1 VVSVVTLE
9 AAGRA
14 IGLDVHRDFCEL
26 AICEDGRVRSA
37 GRVES
42 TPEALGVLAESLS
55 SSDRVAL
62 EVTGSAWEV
71 VRILEP
77 HVARVVVVSPGDTG
91 ITQARAKTDR
101 LDARALAKLLWTG
114 ELDGVWTPDEPTRAL
129 RRRLA
134 RRELLVRGR
143 SRCKNEVHA
152 VLMRRLKGRC
162 PFTDMFGKRGR
173 EWLGSLELP
182 VEEAETVQAALRQI
196 EFLDQEIAAV
206 ERLIAEHTL
215 GSRDARRLL
224 TVPGVNLICAAT
236 FLAAIGEIRRFR
248 GSRQLVAYL
257 GLDPR
262 VRQSGAAPARTGHNS
277 KQGSP
282 QPRCSK
288 RPQSSCAS
296 LGLCTP
302 STSASKRAAATPS
315 RQSPRPAS
323 SRVCSGVC

>member
-1 VVSVVTLE
+1 MSVTLKV
-9 AAGRA
+9 AGRA
-14 IGLDVHRDFCEL
+14 VGLDVHRDFCEL

-42 TPEALGVLAESLS
+42 TPEALSVLGESLL

-114 ELDGVWTPDEPTRAL
+114 ELDSVWTPDDMTRVL

-134 RRELLVRGR
+134 RREQLVRAR
-143 SRCKNEVHA
+143 TRCKNEVHA

-182 VEEAETVQAALRQI
+182 VEESETVDAALRQI

-206 ERLIAEHTL
+206 ERLIAQHTL
-215 GSRDARRLL
+215 ESTDARRLL

-236 FLAAIGEIRRFR
+236 FLATIGDIRRFR

-262 VRQSGAAPARTGHNS
+262 VRQSGAAPARTGHIS

-282 QPRCSK
+282 QARWALVEAT
-288 RPQSSCAS
+288 AS
-296 LGLCTP
+296 VV
-302 STSASKRAAATPS
+302 
-315 RQSPRPAS
+315 RQPGPLHAFHQRL
-323 SRVCSGVC
+323 R